1 MADTSGQQRGRMVMG
16 RQIVLPFSKAFEI
29 AWKGIKIRIWRSLI
43 TMSGIVL
50 AIAFLMSVWTEGV
63 FQRAFRM
70 VPEDHDLYT
79 VVRSALAAEAIASG
93 AVRIRCAVMED
104 SGGVPAFVNTPGR
117 AIRTFLDA
125 EKAFQARRLR
135 PEDLVDALQ
144 AEDDEHIDA
153 LVLVGL
159 PEVLAQDA
167 AARAVKDFV
176 EMGGFLLIYGTAGV
190 ADAGASATDLL
201 PADLLPPVSPPADA
215 EEEAPGAKGSGVVM
229 MPKTIQVPWQ
239 NHPDA
244 TFARTSG
251 KSGAVPLAEAGDDV
265 AAWRLRRGESGGSV
279 VWYPVDE
286 ESSSNT
292 EVVLWFV
299 RGETTEGG
307 EVRGSVADSL
317 MGRSMARW
325 ARKAG
330 ASRDMRG
337 IWLVTLSLMV
347 CVVGITNAML
357 MSVTERFREIGTMK
371 CLGALD
377 QFVVKLFLIESS
389 LQGVVGSLAGAL
401 IGFLLAFLRAMFTFH
416 VKDIQTG
423 DGYWLVFEFFPA
435 LSLLGWVSIAL
446 GTGIVLSVV
455 AAIYPAIRAAR
466 MQPVQAMRSEA

>member
-1 MADTSGQQRGRMVMG
+1 MG

-29 AWKGIKIRIWRSLI
+29 AWKGIRIRIWRSLI

-70 VPEDHDLYT
+70 VPEDHERYT
-79 VVRSALAAEAIASG
+79 VVRSALTAEAIASG
-93 AVRIRCAVMED
+93 AVRIRCGVMED
-104 SGGVPAFVNTPGR
+104 GRGVAASVSTPGR

-125 EKAFQARRLR
+125 EKAFQARRIR

-144 AEDDEHIDA
+144 AEGDKHIDA

-159 PEVLAQDA
+159 PQALAQDA

-176 EMGGFLLIYGTAGV
+176 DRGGFLLIYGTAGV
-190 ADAGASATDLL
+190 ADAGASAADLL
-201 PADLLPPVSPPADA
+201 PADLLPPVDA
-215 EEEAPGAKGSGVVM
+215 EEEDAGAKGSGVVM
-229 MPKTIQVPWQ
+229 VPNTIQVPWKD
-239 NHPDA
+239 HPEA

-251 KSGAVPLAEAGDDV
+251 KSGAVALAKAGEDV
-265 AAWRLRRGESGGSV
+265 AAWRLRRGENGGSV

-286 ESSSNT
+286 GSGSDT
-292 EVVLWFV
+292 KVVLWFV
-299 RGETTEGG
+299 RGEGSEGG
-307 EVRGSVADSL
+307 KGGVADSL
-317 MGRSMARW
+317 MGRAMGRW

-330 ASRDMRG
+330 PSRDMRG

-423 DGYWLVFEFFPA
+423 DGYWLVLEFFPA

-446 GTGIVLSVV
+446 GTGIALSVV